1 VDDDSARS
9 CVRRRE
15 FRLKYRRWGRPI
27 SIHPIAYCLLMP
39 AMVSRIA
46 EGEEGDCWG
55 YTLEDTA
62 EHDSSAELYDS
73 AI

>member
-1 VDDDSARS
+1 MIQLAA
-9 CVRRRE
+9 VRRRE
-15 FRLKYRRWGRPI
+15 FRLKYRRRGRPI

-46 EGEEGDCWG
+46 EGEGEIVGG

-62 EHDSSAELYDS
+62 EPDSSTELCDS
-73 AI
+73 AMY